1 MVVPAIVLHEKIRQ
15 MRQSFGEKFDIT
27 QPLGFLRSKNLV
39 VKGFGA
45 SHAIATAARVQRIHP
60 RDDDWRAFKKRRC
73 LECLGLPV
81 STPTSGDG
89 HRCGAPVD
97 WLIAGHAEAK
107 GYLLVTEDTGPELRG
122 LSLSATVS
130 VTLAAAKQVLLAR
143 NARDSRPPQGAARA
157 PRG

>member
-107 GYLLVTEDTGPELRG
+107 GYLLVTEDTGPDLRG